1 MGSVLSTFV
10 QDYNEN
16 FSYRI
21 PSHIQMDDSS
31 DEEEQFII
39 YSRVD
44 VRIVTID
51 SESDSSWRFV
61 KIPRHGLLEITFA
74 LNVFLF
80 GEFLVHIKLWL
91 TVEVEVIMEA
101 REMETKPIMTLVN
114 YSSSQNIR
122 DNNNFMFIW
131 NIC

>member
-16 FSYRI
+16 FSYRT
-21 PSHIQMDDSS
+21 PSQFQMDDSS

-51 SESDSSWRFV
+51 SESDS
-61 KIPRHGLLEITFA
+61 
-74 LNVFLF
+74 N
-80 GEFLVHIKLWL
+80 
-91 TVEVEVIMEA
+91 
-101 REMETKPIMTLVN
+101 
-114 YSSSQNIR
+114 
-122 DNNNFMFIW
+122 
-131 NIC
+131 

>member
-21 PSHIQMDDSS
+21 PSHIQMNDSS
-31 DEEEQFII
+31 DEDEQFII

-51 SESDSSWRFV
+51 SEAN
-61 KIPRHGLLEITFA
+61 T
-74 LNVFLF
+74 N
-80 GEFLVHIKLWL
+80 
-91 TVEVEVIMEA
+91 
-101 REMETKPIMTLVN
+101 
-114 YSSSQNIR
+114 
-122 DNNNFMFIW
+122 
-131 NIC
+131 

>member
-21 PSHIQMDDSS
+21 PSHIQMNDSS
-31 DEEEQFII
+31 DEDEQFIV

-51 SESDSSWRFV
+51 SESN
-61 KIPRHGLLEITFA
+61 T
-74 LNVFLF
+74 N
-80 GEFLVHIKLWL
+80 
-91 TVEVEVIMEA
+91 
-101 REMETKPIMTLVN
+101 
-114 YSSSQNIR
+114 
-122 DNNNFMFIW
+122 
-131 NIC
+131 